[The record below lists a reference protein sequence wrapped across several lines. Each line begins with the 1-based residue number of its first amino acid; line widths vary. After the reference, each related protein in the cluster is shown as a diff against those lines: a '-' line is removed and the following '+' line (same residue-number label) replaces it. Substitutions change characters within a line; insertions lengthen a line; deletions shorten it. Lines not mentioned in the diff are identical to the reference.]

1 MAIGYTPD
9 TSHIQIDFS
18 SDNVNVIRLAFDCV
32 YKPQKI

>member
-9 TSHIQIDFS
+9 TKHIQIDFS
-18 SDNVNVIRLAFDCV
+18 DNVNIIRLAFDCV